1 MTNKEKFDEASKEWD
16 KSDFKLNLAKN
27 ITDAILEALPFDGS
41 QSVLDFGCGTGLVGL
56 NIAPFVKNVVGA
68 DVSQGMLEVFDAK
81 ALSMGL
87 GNASSLLLDENS
99 PLPFE
104 TFDVITSAMAIHHI
118 KEPHEVFG
126 RFAKALKSGGWIA
139 IADLAKEDGT
149 FHRDNTGVY
158 HFGFD
163 ESQWDEFCTTNGFE
177 NPTITVAYRVLKEGK
192 EYDVVLCCARR
203 K

>member
-27 ITDAILEALPFDGS
+27 ITDAILEELTFDGS
-41 QSVLDFGCGTGLVGL
+41 QRVLDFGCGTGLVGL
-56 NIAPFVKNVVGA
+56 NIAPFVKSVVGA
-68 DVSQGMLEVFDAK
+68 DVSQGMLEMFDTK
-81 ALSMGL
+81 AVASVID
-87 GNASSLLLDENS
+87 NVSSLLVDENS

-104 TFDVITSAMAIHHI
+104 TFDVITSAMALHHI
-118 KEPHEVFG
+118 KDPNEVFQ
-126 RFAKALKSGGWIA
+126 RFSQALKSGGMIA

-163 ESQWDEFCTTNGFE
+163 EKEWDNFCVQNGFE
-177 NPTITVAYRVLKEGK
+177 SPTMTRAYRVLKEGK
-192 EYDVVLCCARR
+192 EYDVVLCCAR
-203 K
+203 KK